1 MLPMDSSG
9 CVRACLFQEGFGQPR
24 GQAGEVQGNWGQAGG
39 LLMNS
44 LFLNVC
50 YGLSLYFQV
59 FIWDFC
65 ARLYVGFSL

>member
-1 MLPMDSSG
+1 MCKSLLVPG
-9 CVRACLFQEGFGQPR
+9 RVWAAGVRQERCRATGVRQ
-24 GQAGEVQGNWGQAGG
+24 EG

-65 ARLYVGFSL
+65 AHLYVGFSL